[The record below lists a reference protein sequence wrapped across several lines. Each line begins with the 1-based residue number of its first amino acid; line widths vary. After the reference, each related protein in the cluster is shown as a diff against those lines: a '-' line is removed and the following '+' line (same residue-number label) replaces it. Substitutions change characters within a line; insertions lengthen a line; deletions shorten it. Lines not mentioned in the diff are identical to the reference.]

1 MVARVLWHEYK
12 ACPMAMNLHTR
23 PIESIRYGKKLIGIL
38 MRELPTSEQKNIRQ
52 KMKNIFSGAKGTDR
66 EVGLLD
72 LHDIRLD
79 VSEKVLGISDHDLFC
94 RTISSPASRLG
105 ESA

>member
-1 MVARVLWHEYK
+1 
-12 ACPMAMNLHTR
+12 
-23 PIESIRYGKKLIGIL
+23 
-38 MRELPTSEQKNIRQ
+38 
-52 KMKNIFSGAKGTDR
+52 MKNIFSGAKGTDR